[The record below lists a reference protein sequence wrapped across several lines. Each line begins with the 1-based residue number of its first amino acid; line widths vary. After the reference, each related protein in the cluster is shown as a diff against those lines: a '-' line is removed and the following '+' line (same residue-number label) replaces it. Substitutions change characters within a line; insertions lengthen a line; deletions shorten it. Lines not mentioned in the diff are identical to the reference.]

1 MKRASGSFAERY
13 GPWAVVAGASEGLGA
28 AFATELARRGLH
40 VVLVAR
46 RRAPL
51 DALADR
57 LRSECRVET
66 LTLALD
72 LADANSVD
80 ALEQGI
86 GDRNIGLLV
95 MNAAYVPI
103 GPFGDVAEDHL
114 AQAVSVNC
122 STTVRLTRR
131 LLPRMAERGSG
142 GCVVVSS
149 LAGLQGSP
157 MLTTYAATKAFGL
170 TLAEGLWHEF
180 APRGVHVVGCAAGAI
195 GAPKLDAVKQRRAP
209 GTMSPEAVARITVD
223 SLGRGPRVVPGFTNR
238 IAAVVMGRCLPRA
251 LAVRLMARNTVDL
264 RSADPPA

>member
-1 MKRASGSFAERY
+1 MSGGRRTFADRY
-13 GPWAVVAGASEGLGA
+13 GSWAVVAGASEGLGA

-46 RRAPL
+46 RQAPL

-57 LRSECRVET
+57 LRSEWDVDT

-72 LADANSVD
+72 LADPDSVD
-80 ALEQGI
+80 ALERGV
-86 GDRNIGLLV
+86 GDREIGLVV

-103 GPFGDVAEDHL
+103 GPFGQVAEEDL

-131 LLPRMAERGSG
+131 LLPPMVERGRG

-157 MLTTYAATKAFGL
+157 MLATYAATKAFGL

-180 APRGVHVVGCAAGAI
+180 APQGVHVVGCAAGAI
-195 GAPKLDAVKQRRAP
+195 GAPKLQAVKQRRAP
-209 GTMSPEAVARITVD
+209 GTMSPETVARITID
-223 SLGRGPRVVPGFTNR
+223 SLGRGPRVVPGLINR
-238 IAAVVMGRCLPRA
+238 IAATVMGRCLPRA
-251 LAVRLMARNTVDL
+251 LAVRLMARNTADL
-264 RSADPPA
+264 RTADPPA